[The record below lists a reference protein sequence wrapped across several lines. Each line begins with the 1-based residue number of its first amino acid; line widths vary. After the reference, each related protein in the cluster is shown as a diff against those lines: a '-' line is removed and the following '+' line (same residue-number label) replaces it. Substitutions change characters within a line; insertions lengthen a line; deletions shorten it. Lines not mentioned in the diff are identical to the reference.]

1 MEMNKKYSIVYLY
14 IFRILKIIES
24 FKKYE
29 RLYSYMYMREER
41 RSTFL
46 ARES

>member
-24 FKKYE
+24 FKSMKDCTVICTWDE
-29 RLYSYMYMREER
+29 KEKAH
-41 RSTFL
+41 F
-46 ARES
+46 